1 LIVLDTASWI
11 WLASD
16 PRRLSARARRSI
28 EAADR
33 TLVSAI
39 SVWEVAML
47 VARRRMVLDREVGE
61 WVALALALPK
71 LELASLDPEIA
82 IRSTQLRGEFH
93 ADPADRIIVATALER
108 SAPLITPDRRIR
120 AYPHVRAEW

>member
-16 PRRLSARARRSI
+16 PRRLSARARDRI
-28 EAADR
+28 EAADLA
-33 TLVSAI
+33 LVSAI
-39 SVWEVAML
+39 SVWEVSML
-47 VARRRMVLDREVGE
+47 VARRRIELDRDVED

-71 LELASLDPEIA
+71 LELASLDPAIA
-82 IRSTQLRGEFH
+82 IRSTRLPGEFH
-93 ADPADRIIVATALER
+93 ADPADRIIVATAIER
-108 SAPLITPDRRIR
+108 SAALITPDQRMR

>member
-1 LIVLDTASWI
+1 LIVLDTVSWV

-16 PRRLSARARRSI
+16 PRRLSARARRRI
-28 EAADR
+28 EAADAA
-33 TLVSAI
+33 LVSAI

-47 VARRRMVLDREVGE
+47 VARGRIAIDREVDG

-71 LELASLDPEIA
+71 VELAALDPAIA
-82 IRSTQLRGEFH
+82 IRSTRLPGAFH

-108 SAPLITPDRRIR
+108 AAAVVTPDRRILD
-120 AYPHVRAEW
+120 YPHVRAEW

>member
-1 LIVLDTASWI
+1 MIVLDTASWI

-33 TLVSAI
+33 ALVSAI
-39 SVWEVAML
+39 SVWEVTML
-47 VARRRMVLDREVGE
+47 VARRRIALDREVGD

-71 LELASLDPEIA
+71 LELASLDPAIA
-82 IRSTQLRGEFH
+82 IRSTQLPGDFH
-93 ADPADRIIVATALER
+93 ADPADRIIVATALEL

>member
-16 PRRLSARARRSI
+16 PRRLSARARDRI
-28 EAADR
+28 EAADQA
-33 TLVSAI
+33 LVSAI
-39 SVWEVAML
+39 SVWEVSML
-47 VARRRMVLDREVGE
+47 VARRRIELDRDVED

-71 LELASLDPEIA
+71 LELASLDPAIA
-82 IRSTQLRGEFH
+82 IRSTRLPGEFH
-93 ADPADRIIVATALER
+93 ADPADRIIVATAIER
-108 SAPLITPDRRIR
+108 SAALITPDQRMR